1 MPNPELLFEVTI
13 TLSIPYYA
21 GLITRV
27 NRWASPQVR
36 DGP

>member
-1 MPNPELLFEVTI
+1 MPILDPLT
-13 TLSIPYYA
+13 TLTLALSVPWYA

-27 NRWASPQVR
+27 NRWAPPQVR